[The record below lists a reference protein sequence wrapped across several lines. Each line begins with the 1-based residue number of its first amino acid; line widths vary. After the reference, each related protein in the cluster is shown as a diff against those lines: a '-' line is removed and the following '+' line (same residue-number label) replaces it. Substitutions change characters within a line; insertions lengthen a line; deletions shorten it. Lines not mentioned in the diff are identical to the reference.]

1 MVKVLKPFKVA
12 DGDTPGI
19 AQNIW
24 KEMNSSIDE
33 NPLALESSR
42 AIGRFDDKLGLELM
56 SIVHVDGLF
65 KGSRDE
71 EIAGFVDGGV
81 IVKGFGTGVPLYSF
95 VLGSNLILIEVSGV
109 DTCGLIDASIEFSHS
124 DEFGSFVNEES
135 RGPVA
140 HVTETL
146 DHEGFSSNSGG
157 DSEPFR
163 HFGVI

>member
-1 MVKVLKPFKVA
+1 
-12 DGDTPGI
+12 
-19 AQNIW
+19 
-24 KEMNSSIDE
+24 MNSSIDE
-33 NPLALESSR
+33 NPLAFESSR

-56 SIVHVDGLF
+56 SIVHVDSLF

-71 EIAGFVDGGV
+71 EIAGFVNGRV
-81 IVKGFGTGVPLYSF
+81 VVEGFGAGVALDSF

-109 DTCGLIDASIEFSHS
+109 DSCGFIDAPIEFCHS

-146 DHEGFSSNSGG
+146 DHEGFSSNPGG
-157 DSEPFR
+157 DSEPFC